1 MNKKNILFLFFILTL
16 PVLNISA
23 KYFSTVETPI
33 QQAVSAKP
41 LAQSP
46 SEPIICK
53 TGIYIQTI
61 QIHQQ
66 EEVFDVLF
74 YWWFR
79 VDSVDPKI
87 NYADIADIEFVN
99 ADTDLGIDKK
109 NEDLSKG
116 FYYVTG
122 RCKAT
127 IPYKAN
133 YANFPFDT
141 QMLEISIENKNN
153 NIDSIVYVPEDKG
166 PFMNELKQNNIEI
179 LNGDQY
185 SISQMK
191 CENSVYTYKTNFGDP
206 GVKGNEQYS
215 RISFIVDLHR
225 NPAGI
230 LQKLALPL
238 LVVLILAYLVFY
250 IPDYE
255 IGTASALTVTALLAA
270 IAFQWTLNDSLH
282 KVSYMTIVDKIF
294 YLVYSFIF
302 YAMAQTVITFNL
314 SKLSDDMKKL
324 SHRIEVHSRYLFPAL
339 FCILLLLLLK

>member
-87 NYADIADIEFVN
+87 DYADIADIEFVN
-99 ADTDLGIDKK
+99 ADTQLGIDKK
-109 NEDLSKG
+109 KEDLSKG

-206 GVKGNEQYS
+206 GV
-215 RISFIVDLHR
+215 
-225 NPAGI
+225 
-230 LQKLALPL
+230 
-238 LVVLILAYLVFY
+238 
-250 IPDYE
+250 
-255 IGTASALTVTALLAA
+255 
-270 IAFQWTLNDSLH
+270 
-282 KVSYMTIVDKIF
+282 
-294 YLVYSFIF
+294 
-302 YAMAQTVITFNL
+302 
-314 SKLSDDMKKL
+314 
-324 SHRIEVHSRYLFPAL
+324 
-339 FCILLLLLLK
+339 

>member
-1 MNKKNILFLFFILTL
+1 MKKYQVILFLC
-16 PVLNISA
+16 VLFLACGRIFARSLM
-23 KYFSTVETPI
+23 VEGPI

-41 LAQSP
+41 LAQGP
-46 SEPIICK
+46 SEPIVCK

-87 NYADIADIEFVN
+87 DYVDIADIEFVN
-99 ADTDLGIDKK
+99 ADTQLGIDKK
-109 NEDLSKG
+109 SDDLSKG

-141 QMLEISIENKNN
+141 QMLEISIENKNS
-153 NIDSIVYVPEDKG
+153 NIDSILYVPEDKG

-185 SISQMK
+185 SISQLR
-191 CENSVYTYKTNFGDP
+191 CNNSVYAYKTNFGDP
-206 GVKGNEQYS
+206 EVKGNEQYS
-215 RISFIVDLHR
+215 RISFIVDLRR

-230 LQKLALPL
+230 LQKVALPL
-238 LVVLILAYLVFY
+238 TVVLILAYLVFY

-270 IAFQWTLNDSLH
+270 IAFQWTLNDSLP
-282 KVSYMTIVDKIF
+282 KVSYLTIVDKLF

-324 SHRIEVHSRYLFPAL
+324 SHRIEVHSRYLFPTL

>member
-1 MNKKNILFLFFILTL
+1 MQKYQKTLCLCALFMACGHIFAQSLIKE
-16 PVLNISA
+16 V
-23 KYFSTVETPI
+23 PI

-46 SEPIICK
+46 PEPIICK

-99 ADTDLGIDKK
+99 ADTELGVDKK

-215 RISFIVDLHR
+215 RISFIVDLQR

-270 IAFQWTLNDSLH
+270 IAFQWTLNDSLP

-302 YAMAQTVITFNL
+302 YAMAQTVITFNM
-314 SKLSDDMKKL
+314 SKLGDGMKKL

>member
-1 MNKKNILFLFFILTL
+1 MKKYQKTLCLCAIFMACGQILAQSLTKE
-16 PVLNISA
+16 V
-23 KYFSTVETPI
+23 PI
-33 QQAVSAKP
+33 QQAANAKP

-206 GVKGNEQYS
+206 GVMGNEQYS
-215 RISFIVDLHR
+215 RISFIVDLQR

-270 IAFQWTLNDSLH
+270 IAFQWTLNDSLP

-339 FCILLLLLLK
+339 FCILLLLLLR

>member
-1 MNKKNILFLFFILTL
+1 MKKYQKTLFLCALFMACGQILAQSLTKE
-16 PVLNISA
+16 VQ
-23 KYFSTVETPI
+23 I
-33 QQAVSAKP
+33 QQAANAKP

-87 NYADIADIEFVN
+87 DYADIADIEFVN
-99 ADTDLGIDKK
+99 ADTKIDIDKK
-109 NEDLSKG
+109 KEDLSKG

-206 GVKGNEQYS
+206 GVVGNEQYS

-270 IAFQWTLNDSLH
+270 IAFQWTLNDSLP

>member
-1 MNKKNILFLFFILTL
+1 MKKYQKTLFLC
-16 PVLNISA
+16 VLFMAWGQIFAQSLI
-23 KYFSTVETPI
+23 KEVSI
-33 QQAVSAKP
+33 QQAANAKP

-61 QIHQQ
+61 QSHQQ

-87 NYADIADIEFVN
+87 DYADIADIEFVN
-99 ADTDLGIDKK
+99 ADTDIGIDKK
-109 NEDLSKG
+109 KEDLSKG

-141 QMLEISIENKNN
+141 QMLEISIENKNK
-153 NIDSIVYVPEDKG
+153 NIDSILYVPEDKG
-166 PFMNELKQNNIEI
+166 PFMNEVKQNNIEI

-185 SISQMK
+185 LISQMK

-206 GVKGNEQYS
+206 EVKGNEQYS

-270 IAFQWTLNDSLH
+270 IAFQWTLNDSLP

>member
-1 MNKKNILFLFFILTL
+1 MGKYQKTLFLC
-16 PVLNISA
+16 VLFLACGQIFARSLINE
-23 KYFSTVETPI
+23 VPI

-41 LAQSP
+41 LAQSL

-87 NYADIADIEFVN
+87 DYVDIADIEFVN
-99 ADTDLGIDKK
+99 ADTQLGIDKK
-109 NEDLSKG
+109 KEDLSKG

-153 NIDSIVYVPEDKG
+153 NIDSIMYVPEDKG

-191 CENSVYTYKTNFGDP
+191 CKNSVYAYKTNFGDP
-206 GVKGNEQYS
+206 EVKGNEQYS

-225 NPAGI
+225 NPSGI
-230 LQKLALPL
+230 LQKVALPL

-270 IAFQWTLNDSLH
+270 IAFQWTLNDSLP
-282 KVSYMTIVDKIF
+282 KVSYLTIVDKLF

-324 SHRIEVHSRYLFPAL
+324 SYRIEVHSRYLFPTL